1 MLRQT
6 AKALERERKPRRVRA
21 GSCGRVQKATRLAQC
36 GGGVGGRG
44 SPQGHPTPWSHT
56 HATPSRGTLCRTRPA
71 TGGARVSLAPRQAG
85 PRGHSH
91 LPAPSQGP
99 WTPGSGTCILPP
111 WGTGIRNNT
120 QKLRPC
126 RLAQPRGTHQERLDT
141 RALQAPGQTRGK
153 VWTSVQGPRRKPPR
167 ERSRGGSPD
176 PPTAGRTQW
185 PESATSGRP
194 GLSISRGCWGVGC
207 PTQGLLAHQHWGTR
221 FQPWRGAG
229 AGSGEVGMVR

>member
-44 SPQGHPTPWSHT
+44 STQGHPTPWSHT

-99 WTPGSGTCILPP
+99 WTPGSGTTSVLKEGRGWSKEPEVSNATWRQHTPTQPQRLHPIQSGNPEPP
-111 WGTGIRNNT
+111 DLGNT
-120 QKLRPC
+120 HLLCSLSLRLWSASRRPGSTS
-126 RLAQPRGTHQERLDT
+126 AQPHQPHDMFGSL
-141 RALQAPGQTRGK
+141 
-153 VWTSVQGPRRKPPR
+153 KPASPL
-167 ERSRGGSPD
+167 ETFGRS
-176 PPTAGRTQW
+176 
-185 PESATSGRP
+185 
-194 GLSISRGCWGVGC
+194 
-207 PTQGLLAHQHWGTR
+207 
-221 FQPWRGAG
+221 
-229 AGSGEVGMVR
+229 